1 MRFLLPIIL
10 IAISISGFF
19 MFLNP
24 TYTEIKSL
32 QTKIESYNTALSNSK
47 SLENQRDKL
56 ASKYNSIDTQNLDK
70 LTTLLPDSVDNIRLI
85 LEIEKI
91 ATPYG
96 MALKDVKYN
105 PIVAD
110 PTVNSA
116 NKKLLKNTATKKD
129 YGSWDLE
136 FSTSGTYDDFI
147 SFSKDLEKNLRI
159 VDISSVDFSADNNSS
174 SGTGMLLATNS
185 SSIYKFNFKIR
196 TYWLKN

>member
-1 MRFLLPIIL
+1 
-10 IAISISGFF
+10 